1 MHDTDDAP
9 RAAGARRPRLLADA
23 RDFGRALRERF
34 GAQLGLLRA
43 EWALARSALAWLLVA
58 GLIATVVGVTL
69 TLTALA
75 LLALALATW
84 WGSWLWALLAL
95 ALVQLVVLGVAIVL
109 FRRCMHWL
117 SLPLTREEGA
127 RLLRPPPAAPADAAS
142 APHPGEST

>member
-1 MHDTDDAP
+1 MDDDAEGAP
-9 RAAGARRPRLLADA
+9 HATGARRPRLLADA

-127 RLLRPPPAAPADAAS
+127 RLLRPSPSPADAAS
-142 APHPGEST
+142 APHTGESA